1 MNFWPYMKIMSH
13 FNKSPNKN
21 KNSRIQTLDDYDID
35 GKFLQCY
42 VKDGSEINLTLRLH
56 LVIAY
61 LAEIEIFLLKV

>member
-35 GKFLQCY
+35 GKFLHCY
-42 VKDGSEINLTLRLH
+42 VKDGSKMNLILRVCLKTVY
-56 LVIAY
+56 LV
-61 LAEIEIFLLKV
+61 ETEIFLLKM